1 MEYINVI
8 LGYLSKESTYNVVM
22 TMLKAFGVKISQAL
36 QDKITALGVA
46 IAELG
51 FTIEELVLVIEDE
64 KNVKQIEAKN

>member
-1 MEYINVI
+1 MEYVNIV
-8 LGYLSKESTYNVVM
+8 LGYLAKESTYNVVM

-36 QDKITALGVA
+36 QDKITALGIA

-51 FTIEELVLVIEDE
+51 FAIEELVLVVKDE